1 VLTLTA
7 SAMLA
12 TSPMA
17 VVLSMRDLLN
27 SRVPGASLFDG
38 SKVRPVAL
46 TTTYIGR
53 EIPDVSAL
61 LASARNCAKLQA
73 DASQAILNSRT

>member
-1 VLTLTA
+1 
-7 SAMLA
+7 
-12 TSPMA
+12 
-17 VVLSMRDLLN
+17 MRDLLN

-61 LASARNCAKLQA
+61 LASARNCAKLRSGVLNVSVA
-73 DASQAILNSRT
+73 HKIEAITTGSTRANLQSGLEL